1 MGGVAVGIYG
11 GFLVLRRCLAVFDSK
26 ETALKSIMAAQIE
39 TATTTAAKYGEYGFG
54 VVAVCVLVTVLGLV
68 WKKVFEPTFA
78 LQLKIAESNAQ
89 ITANLS
95 TTASTL
101 ERTMTETKHV
111 ASRNQDMLDRLQRL
125 EENREEHT

>member
-1 MGGVAVGIYG
+1 MSVAQVDA
-11 GFLVLRRCLAVFDSK
+11 AVQ
-26 ETALKSIMAAQIE
+26 TAS
-39 TATTTAAKYGEYGFG
+39 KYGEYGFG

-101 ERTMTETKHV
+101 ERAMTETRHV
-111 ASRNQDMLDRLQRL
+111 ATRNQEVLERLRMLEDKDG
-125 EENREEHT
+125 N